1 MHTILHAALKDALRW
16 NRVARNVA
24 DAATPPPIGATRSPR
39 PSSWSADEL
48 RRFLAFVAT
57 SRYLAAWVFL
67 ATTGCRRGECL
78 GLTWKGLDRDR
89 SNAVLSQQVT
99 VIDHQL
105 RIKPLPKTK
114 RAHVVRLDPV
124 TVAMLRGWRAR
135 QNEERL
141 LVGSGNEDLDLAF
154 RHPGGRPYE
163 PNRFSHEFIRQQE
176 QYNRAHPEQALPR
189 LVLHGLRHTW
199 ATLALQEGIDIKIV
213 SERLNHSSTH
223 VTQEIDTHVTP
234 PIRATPLNASHA
246 RSSTTPG

>member
-1 MHTILHAALKDALRW
+1 MSPTLPLPRRW
-16 NRVARNVA
+16 ARR
-24 DAATPPPIGATRSPR
+24 GARGR
-39 PSSWSADEL
+39 HRGRADEL
-48 RRFLAFVAT
+48 RRFLDFVAT

-78 GLTWKGLDRDR
+78 GVAWKDLDLDRAT
-89 SNAVLSQQVT
+89 AVLSQQVT

-114 RAHVVRLDPV
+114 RAHVVRLDSV

-141 LVGSGNEDLDLAF
+141 LVGSGYEDLDLAF
-154 RHPGGRPYE
+154 CHPDGRPYE
-163 PNRFSHEFIRQQE
+163 PNRFSREFIRKQE
-176 QYNRAHPEQALPR
+176 QYNRAHPEQPLPR

-223 VTQEIDTHVTP
+223 VTREIYTHVTP
-234 PIRATPLNASHA
+234 PMQSDAAERVA
-246 RSSTTPG
+246 RSSSAARSGGELSLSR